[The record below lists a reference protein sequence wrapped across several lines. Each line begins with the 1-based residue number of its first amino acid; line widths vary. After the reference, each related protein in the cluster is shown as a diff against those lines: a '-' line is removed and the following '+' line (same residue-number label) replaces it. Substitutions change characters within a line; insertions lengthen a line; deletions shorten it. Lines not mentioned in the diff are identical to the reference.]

1 MLQTNNKK
9 YDAKLIN
16 ALIPITCKNKLEST
30 LISLTPKENKST
42 RFLIKMELARLK
54 TACVRAID
62 LRRKTKEPCED
73 YVFADITHFLDQK
86 SVSIFEYLVRQY
98 GGEYTVGVYEAVI
111 AAATDPSSANVL
123 QELEQA
129 SQNFERFD
137 VEHLYFGDYRTRN
150 EDRIHFRSEVLLAID
165 EQEFATFTADIST
178 VGIRLLLPPD
188 AKLAKGQE
196 FKIRFTEIAKNYV
209 GEILEK
215 FVNYKA
221 VSIDSNDEKTW
232 VRAVRTSSNPKLDDF
247 LSTFIKSQKVFNRVD
262 ASDLEPVLL
271 NKGYEKLYMPKSSAL
286 PLFFNGQGQL
296 SYILSSERNKN
307 MLDYWH
313 NQNKQNILPF
323 ALTPRRIKALLQQN
337 KSGITASLYAFTLVK
352 QGSRLYFVATEQELL
367 QTGLLTAF
375 IALGLKYK
383 SLRLFKLQL
392 AIVSSRYDQ
401 LGLEAD
407 GLAPIARERLEQLRF
422 CGAITDITYEEM
434 LEDYQAKSLNANTQD
449 LQQLRRFMVAGQSGA
464 TDIIP
469 VKFISKR
476 KEARYDYKMQLRVIK
491 NDSRYIGYS
500 KNVSV
505 RGLQVE
511 LESAITAKSGD
522 LLTIELPG
530 KTPEE
535 GSSRPFAIVA
545 INESKTILHLKSA
558 SLEHNIDNQNFFHL
572 LKDYVDKQV
581 DKTPTK
587 NKGLSEGLCRLY
599 TKHGQL
605 NLVFLS
611 KQKSRYHASRLATH
625 RNKSAL
631 NQLLSVCSAKNTG
644 KNKPLAKKAPKP
656 AEAGKKKAPEPLPSQ
671 SNTDFNLYPIL
682 NSPLS
687 DIMQSS
693 KFKCLSH
700 KHMPL
705 TARLFIFVDNRNKDE
720 IKIISKFSSELT
732 SPKLREIFLSNARA
746 RGEVYVLQLELLKT
760 PEVDCQ
766 FIDNRIAG
774 LKTYS
779 RYRIDGIKEEL
790 GKVEGVLNIVDVTA
804 ETLQRMDLKART
816 KAAASPEKAN

>member
-9 YDAKLIN
+9 YDTKLIN

-62 LRRKTKEPCED
+62 LRRKTKEACED
-73 YVFADITHFLDQK
+73 YVFADITHYLDQK
-86 SVSIFEYLVRQY
+86 SVNIFEYLIKQY
-98 GGEYTVGVYEAVI
+98 GGEYTVGVYEAVL

-150 EDRIHFRSEVLLAID
+150 EDRIHFRSEILLAIE
-165 EQEFATFTADIST
+165 EQELTTFTADIST
-178 VGIRLLLPPD
+178 VGIRFLLPEE

-196 FKIRFTEIAKNYV
+196 FKIRFAEIAKNYV

-215 FVNYKA
+215 FVNYKV
-221 VSIDSNDEKTW
+221 VSVDSNDEKTW
-232 VRAVRTSSNPKLDDF
+232 IRALRTSSNAKLDEF
-247 LSTFIKSQKVFNRVD
+247 LTTFIKSQKVFNRVD

-296 SYILSSERNKN
+296 NYILSSERNQEA
-307 MLDYWH
+307 LDYWH

-323 ALTPRRIKALLQQN
+323 ALTPKRIKLLLQQN
-337 KSGITASLYAFTLVK
+337 KSGITTALYGFTLVK
-352 QGSRLYFVATEQELL
+352 QNSRLYFVATEQELE
-367 QTGLLTAF
+367 QTGLLPAF
-375 IALGLKYK
+375 IALGLKYQ
-383 SLRLFKLQL
+383 SLRVFKLQL
-392 AIVSSRYDQ
+392 AIISSRFDQ

-407 GLAPIARERLEQLRF
+407 GLAPIAKERLQKLRF
-422 CGAITDITYEEM
+422 CGAITDITHEEM
-434 LEDYQAKSLNANTQD
+434 LADYQAKAFSASSKD

-530 KTPEE
+530 KTPED

-572 LKDYVDKQV
+572 LKDYVDQQV

-611 KQKSRYHASRLATH
+611 KQKSRYQASRLATH

-631 NQLLSVCSAKNTG
+631 NQLLSVCSAKSIA
-644 KNKPLAKKAPKP
+644 KNKAQANKAAEPVKKRTN
-656 AEAGKKKAPEPLPSQ
+656 EALPGQ
-671 SNTDFNLYPIL
+671 GNTDFNLYPIL
-682 NSPLS
+682 NSPLN
-687 DIMQSS
+687 DIMQSTQ
-693 KFKCLSH
+693 FKCLSH
-700 KHMPL
+700 KHQPL
-705 TARLFIFVDNRNKDE
+705 TSRLFIFVDNKNKDE

-732 SPKLREIFLSNARA
+732 SPKLREIFLSNARN

-766 FIDNRIAG
+766 FIDDRIAG

-779 RYRIDGIKEEL
+779 RYRIDGIKDEL
-790 GKVEGVLNIVDVTA
+790 AKVEGVLNIVDITA
-804 ETLQRMDLKART
+804 ETLQRMALKAQPKT
-816 KAAASPEKAN
+816 AARNPS

>member
-16 ALIPITCKNKLEST
+16 ALIPISCKNKLEST

-62 LRRKTKEPCED
+62 LRRKTKEACED

-86 SVSIFEYLVRQY
+86 SISIFEYLVKQY
-98 GGEYTVGVYEAVI
+98 GGEYTVGVYEAVV
-111 AAATDPSSANVL
+111 AAATDPNSANVL

-150 EDRIHFRSEVLLAID
+150 EDRIHFRSEILLAV
-165 EQEFATFTADIST
+165 EGQEYSTFTADIST
-178 VGIRLLLPPD
+178 VGIRLLLPEG
-188 AKLAKGQE
+188 ASLGKGQE
-196 FKIRFTEIAKNYV
+196 FKIQFSEIAKNYV

-215 FVNYKA
+215 FVNYKV
-221 VSIDSNDEKTW
+221 VSVDSNDKKTW
-232 VRAVRTSSNPKLDDF
+232 IRALRTSSNPKLDEF
-247 LSTFIKSQKVFNRVD
+247 LTTFIKSQKVFNRVD

-271 NKGYEKLYMPKSSAL
+271 NKGYEKLYMPKNSAV

-296 SYILSSERNKN
+296 SYILSSERNQEI
-307 MLDYWH
+307 LDYWH

-323 ALTPRRIKALLQQN
+323 ALTPKRIKALLQQD
-337 KSGITASLYAFTLVK
+337 KSGISSTLYAFTLVK
-352 QGSRLYFVATEQELL
+352 QNSRLYFVATELELK

-375 IALGLKYK
+375 IALGLKYQ

-392 AIVSSRYDQ
+392 AIINSRFDQ

-407 GLAPIARERLEQLRF
+407 GLAPIAKERLAKLRM
-422 CGAITDITYEEM
+422 CGAITDITHGEI
-434 LEDYQAKSLNANTQD
+434 LEDYQAKGLTANSQD

-464 TDIIP
+464 TEIVP

-491 NDSRYIGYS
+491 NDTCYIGYS

-530 KTPEE
+530 KTTEE

-545 INESKTILHLKSA
+545 INESKTILHLKSS
-558 SLEHNIDNQNFFHL
+558 SLEHNIDNQNFFQL

-611 KQKSRYHASRLATH
+611 KRKSRYHASRLATH
-625 RNKSAL
+625 RSKSAL
-631 NQLLSVCSAKNTG
+631 NQLLSACSAKTMA
-644 KNKPLAKKAPKP
+644 KNK
-656 AEAGKKKAPEPLPSQ
+656 AEASKDAGKAEAVNKRANDSQSVQ
-671 SNTDFNLYPIL
+671 SNTDFNLYPVL

-687 DIMQSS
+687 DMMQSN

-705 TARLFIFVDNRNKDE
+705 TARLFIFVDNRNKDD
-720 IKIISKFSSELT
+720 IKVISKLSSELS

-760 PEVDCQ
+760 PEVDYQ
-766 FIDNRIAG
+766 FIDDRIAG

-790 GKVEGVLNIVDVTA
+790 DKVEGVLNIVDITA
-804 ETLQRMDLKART
+804 ETLKRLGLKVQEKQT
-816 KAAASPEKAN
+816 KNQQKAN